1 MTGSVPM
8 ITPSDSSGDATP
20 QPLPSGHVFWITG
33 LSGAGKSTTA
43 RDLVHRLR
51 GLGRHVVLLDGD
63 ELRSVY
69 GDGLAFTTSDRQ
81 TLAMRH
87 ARMCRLLANQG
98 FDVVCATISLFHACH
113 AWLRQN
119 LLDYH
124 EISLRVSLAELQR
137 RDPKGLYQRTAT
149 TAPVHVVGVD
159 LPVEE
164 PLNPDL
170 LIENHGQLSP
180 DDVAEQLWRYVRT
193 LKGVFVES

>member
-8 ITPSDSSGDATP
+8 ITPSDSSGDAKP

-51 GLGRHVVLLDGD
+51 SRGRHVVLLDGD

-69 GDGLAFTTSDRQ
+69 GDGLAFTTSDRL

-87 ARMCRLLANQG
+87 AKLCRLLANQG
-98 FDVVCATISLFHACH
+98 FDVVCATISLFHACQ

-119 LLDYH
+119 ILDYH
-124 EISLRVSLAELQR
+124 EIFLHVSLAELHR
-137 RDPKGLYQRTAT
+137 RDPKGLYQRTAA

-180 DDVAEQLWRYVRT
+180 DDVAAQLWQYVRT
-193 LKGVFVES
+193 LKGFHVES